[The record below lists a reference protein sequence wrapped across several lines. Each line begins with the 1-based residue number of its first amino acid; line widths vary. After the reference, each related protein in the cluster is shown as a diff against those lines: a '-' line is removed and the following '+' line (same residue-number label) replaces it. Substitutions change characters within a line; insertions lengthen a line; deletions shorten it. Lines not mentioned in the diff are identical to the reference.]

1 MGQGCKLL
9 NTQNIRFNMW
19 IGVFTQRKFGQAIRE
34 VLPQCGPI
42 LYLTGDVGRYGQDH
56 VFFFFPSVLRKDV
69 NVTTSQCSH
78 LQKRNIDW
86 KCGKLRIYN
95 NLQSF
100 CRCCLVCHISRCF
113 AEQDDLLEFVGR
125 LDNQVGDKSAGRDA
139 DLIMVCSWFEE
150 CMMFI
155 CMFLQHHHFKTSDIL
170 RSFKM
175 NFDHVMN
182 HVMNHL
188 RYLRFQVIS
197 MSDRLQL
204 SGHGSYGGRWSSEV
218 NEWSWAKWR
227 KPCSLLQ
234 LSLRHCC
241 FFFCEICVRSS
252 KHLQPKKPPRKY
264 RNQKWCRVSILDQIL
279 IPDREHSWCWHQL
292 FQKKHELYL
301 QTCT

>member
-1 MGQGCKLL
+1 MRTNTLSHWWRGQ
-9 NTQNIRFNMW
+9 IR
-19 IGVFTQRKFGQAIRE
+19 
-34 VLPQCGPI
+34 PGP
-42 LYLTGDVGRYGQDH
+42 R
-56 VFFFFPSVLRKDV
+56 FFFSSVLRKDV

-197 MSDRLQL
+197 MSFQCQIGCSCPAMAAMAAGEAQRST
-204 SGHGSYGGRWSSEV
+204 SGVGRSGGNLALCSSCHWGTAV
-218 NEWSWAKWR
+218 
-227 KPCSLLQ
+227 
-234 LSLRHCC
+234 
-241 FFFCEICVRSS
+241 FFCEICVRSS